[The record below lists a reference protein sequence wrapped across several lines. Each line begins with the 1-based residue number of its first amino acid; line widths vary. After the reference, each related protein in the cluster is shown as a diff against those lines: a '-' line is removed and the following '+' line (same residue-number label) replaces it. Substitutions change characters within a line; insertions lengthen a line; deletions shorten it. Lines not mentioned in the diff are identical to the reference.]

1 MKRSMFVC
9 VPMLAVGLMV
19 GCNGGNE
26 PAQQTRQTP
35 VTQKP
40 AESKPAQPATQAPA
54 AQTPA
59 AAAPAAPAVEYHE
72 FEHHGRIYVAGSKK
86 SADAVKK
93 GGEFQQSITRIG
105 EGPGGKTVVFEANKD
120 KIEQVLMAEFKKRHG
135 K

>member
-1 MKRSMFVC
+1 MILC
-9 VPMLAVGLMV
+9 VPVLAVGLML

-26 PAQQTRQTP
+26 PAKQTTSP
-35 VTQKP
+35 APAAQKP
-40 AESKPAQPATQAPA
+40 AEQKPAEQKPSQPAAQAPA
-54 AQTPA
+54 APV
-59 AAAPAAPAVEYHE
+59 VEYHE

-86 SADAVKK
+86 SADAVKG

-120 KIEQVLMAEFKKRHG
+120 KIEQVLMAEFAKRHG